1 LFNQKNYNMQLAN
14 FLSNQ
19 DDNRIFIFQT
29 EVPMSD
35 RQLDYIKTKLNNDFF
50 PSWVSHTK
58 QIKPELLI
66 LNRHFIIVSTCE
78 SDISG
83 CSIDSL
89 MKEIKLIESEVSINL
104 LNRLTIGYFKLRKR
118 SMSIVDEINNLT
130 LHFLSYQE
138 FIKKFSNKKHNNIYV
153 FNNSILKSTDIWIQP
168 LDIWLG

>member
-1 LFNQKNYNMQLAN
+1 MQLAN

>member
-1 LFNQKNYNMQLAN
+1 MKLAN

-29 EVPMSD
+29 VVAMSD
-35 RQLDYIKTKLNNDFF
+35 TQLDHIKKKLNNDFF

-66 LNRHFIIVSTCE
+66 LNRHFIIISTCE

-104 LNRLTIGYFKLRKR
+104 LNRLTIGYFTLRNR

-130 LHFLSYQE
+130 LHFLSYRE

-153 FNNSILKSTDIWIQP
+153 FNNSILKSTDVWIQP